1 VRRFM
6 RSEPVTVSPSIS
18 IAEWVEDYVYRHH
31 YKMYPVL
38 DGSRLLG
45 CVTVDSLQ
53 GVSREDWPSMTV
65 ADLME
70 SRSESNTIDADTDTM
85 VLLTD
90 ILKAGGRS
98 RFMVVEHDRL
108 VGIVALKD
116 LLELI
121 SLKLQIESPGRGARS
136 Q

>member
-1 VRRFM
+1 
-6 RSEPVTVSPSIS
+6 
-18 IAEWVEDYVYRHH
+18 
-31 YKMYPVL
+31 
-38 DGSRLLG
+38 
-45 CVTVDSLQ
+45 
-53 GVSREDWPSMTV
+53 
-65 ADLME
+65 
-70 SRSESNTIDADTDTM
+70 M

-98 RFMVVEHDRL
+98 RFMVVEQDLL

-121 SLKLQIESPGRGARS
+121 SLKLQIESPGRGARP